1 MHPFIHRFV
10 AAVAA
15 VSLLVSGSFTYA
27 ADMPVKAAYKA
38 PAPIV
43 LALWNGWYVGVSGGW
58 GWGDA
63 QQTDVTPFNSGVYDT
78 DGGLIGAT
86 LGYNWQNGSLVFG
99 AETDLS
105 YSWIKG
111 SAPQPP
117 GGNCGGAGLGRC
129 ESEINTLGTVRG
141 RVGYAF
147 GNFLPYVTGGLAYAH
162 VHGEEGDVPPTAFGS
177 GSKWVAGWTAGVG
190 IEGKVNAN
198 WSAKA
203 EFLYIDLG
211 DPEVFSS
218 NVLGTLVP
226 QTLSE
231 TAKIFRVGLNYHF

>member
-1 MHPFIHRFV
+1 MHPFTRV
-10 AAVAA
+10 LAAAA
-15 VSLLVSGSFTYA
+15 ALLASGSFASA
-27 ADMPVKAAYKA
+27 ADMPAKAQVYQA
-38 PAPIV
+38 PVPV
-43 LALWNGWYVGVSGGW
+43 LMASWNGWYIGATGGW
-58 GWGDA
+58 GWGNAEQSDN
-63 QQTDVTPFNSGVYDT
+63 TPFSSGVYDT

-86 LGYNWQNGSLVFG
+86 AGYNWQSGNLVFG

-105 YSWIKG
+105 YSWIQG
-111 SAPQPP
+111 SAPQPSA
-117 GGNCGGAGLGRC
+117 GNCGGSGLGRC
-129 ESEINTLGTVRG
+129 ESEINALGTLRA

-177 GSKWVAGWTAGVG
+177 GSKWVAGWTLGGG
-190 IEGKVNAN
+190 IEGKITAN

-203 EFLYIDLG
+203 EFLYVDLG

-218 NVLGTLVP
+218 NVFGTMVP
-226 QTLSE
+226 QNLSE